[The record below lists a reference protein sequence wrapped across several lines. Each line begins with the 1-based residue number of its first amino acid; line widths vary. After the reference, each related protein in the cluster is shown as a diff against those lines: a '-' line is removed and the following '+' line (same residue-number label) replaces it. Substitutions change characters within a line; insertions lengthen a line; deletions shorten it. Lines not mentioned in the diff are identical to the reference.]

1 MKKAE
6 VLPCAEHIKQINNS
20 LFHLFPYVYPRYERR
35 KTVKELIA
43 PQRALSSVAMFSY
56 SNTQSK
62 KKQNKNHA
70 KFHSRLFMRSANSCR
85 CRTEFTTTT
94 TKKNEIKATSSD
106 IIDELSQ

>member
-1 MKKAE
+1 M
-6 VLPCAEHIKQINNS
+6 
-20 LFHLFPYVYPRYERR
+20 
-35 KTVKELIA
+35 KELIA

-70 KFHSRLFMRSANSCR
+70 KFHSRLFMRSANSCH

>member
-1 MKKAE
+1 M
-6 VLPCAEHIKQINNS
+6 
-20 LFHLFPYVYPRYERR
+20 
-35 KTVKELIA
+35 KELIA

-85 CRTEFTTTT
+85 CRTEFTTT
-94 TKKNEIKATSSD
+94 KKNEIKATSSD